1 MDYIDFVA
9 RLKKALA
16 PLPVTDSHT
25 LDPFSVASGVMATLV
40 KRLLPAGHAP
50 LHHAFVGTNNKQVIV
65 SKILTEM
72 IWHALVSALWVGR
85 EPVAIVTIS
94 GYARICVHF
103 SLKSI

>member
-25 LDPFSVASGVMATLV
+25 LDPFSAAPGVMAMATLM

-72 IWHALVSALWVGR
+72 IWHALVSAL
-85 EPVAIVTIS
+85 
-94 GYARICVHF
+94 
-103 SLKSI
+103 

>member
-25 LDPFSVASGVMATLV
+25 LDPFSAASGVMATLA

-72 IWHALVSALWVGR
+72 IWHALVSAL
-85 EPVAIVTIS
+85 
-94 GYARICVHF
+94 
-103 SLKSI
+103 